1 MGSHRR
7 SAVRKGLAEQPLP
20 TLESLHRFHGYCAR
34 FSSELAEAAIR
45 QYSHVSDSIF
55 DPFCGSG
62 TTLVAALATGRRAV
76 GGDIDSLAG
85 MLSLVKC
92 QARPTASYQRWHQQF
107 LQKVTVGLKQIEGKW
122 AKADMQP
129 LEPGSIISVGSLRL
143 NIPVFP
149 ELNYW
154 FPPQTVAALAAIS
167 GAARACRDLHY
178 EQVALVALSA
188 CILAKWPN
196 TLSYAMDVDHT
207 RPHRCVQRIS
217 LNRVLTTFERRLN
230 RTVSSLGGLQR
241 VYADAGVGAAAGRP
255 VRVVFPHDAR
265 EPLDAVSDSS
275 QALVLTSPPYFNAVD
290 YPRSHR
296 VSVCWMNGHA
306 PAELVS
312 RKEYIGLRYAG
323 GFAADI
329 WLNERTEL
337 RRIFPSHL
345 PVEDPVGRRLC
356 AFFADLERVLEES
369 WRVLRPGGHAVY
381 VIANNVIRGE
391 RVRAHAVLIELGRRV
406 GFELVESKPRR
417 IANDRRRFPVG
428 PFGFDGPMTHEHR
441 IVLLKPKPSPRHR
454 RTTGNRG

>member
-1 MGSHRR
+1 MGNHQR
-7 SAVRKGLAEQPLP
+7 SSVRADLAEQPLP
-20 TLESLHRFHGYCAR
+20 PLESLHRFHGYCAR

-45 QYSHVSDSIF
+45 QYSRAGDSIF

-62 TTLVAALATGRRAV
+62 TTLVGALATGRMAV

-85 MLSLVKC
+85 LLSLVKC
-92 QARPTASYQRWHQQF
+92 EARPKASYQRWHQQF
-107 LQKVTVGLKQIEGKW
+107 LKKVTAALKQIEGGW
-122 AKADMQP
+122 AKADMQA
-129 LEPGSIISVGSLRL
+129 LKPGSIIRVGCLQL
-143 NIPVFP
+143 DIPVFP

-167 GAARACRDLHY
+167 AAARGCREPHY

-207 RPHRCVQRIS
+207 RPHRRVQRIS
-217 LNRVLTTFERRLN
+217 LDRVLTTFERRLN
-230 RTVSSLGGLQR
+230 RTISALGGLQR

-265 EPLDAVSDSS
+265 EPLGAVPDGS

-323 GFAADI
+323 GFAADT

-337 RRIFPSHL
+337 RRVFPSHL
-345 PVEDPVGRRLC
+345 PAEDPVGRRLC
-356 AFFADLERVLEES
+356 AFFADLERVLEQS
-369 WRVLRPGGHAVY
+369 WRVLKPGGHAVY

-391 RVRAHAVLIELGRRV
+391 RVRAHSVLIGLARHI
-406 GFELVESKPRR
+406 GFELIESKPRR
-417 IANDRRRFPVG
+417 IAYDRRRFPVG

-441 IVLLKPKPSPRHR
+441 IVFLKPKRP
-454 RTTGNRG
+454 TTGKRG